1 MDNYDIELAKFQ
13 KKKGDIL
20 AQANEWSINEKKY
33 LEVILNEI
41 EVMTVFYSYGNGD
54 LNIGSS
60 KNWDYLDES
69 ILKKTNELL
78 SPSLGVSIDEKCSR
92 FPEVL
97 WFDTHFSITQ
107 WLEECLSLTQLFPRG
122 HNRD

>member
-33 LEVILNEI
+33 LEAILDCVE
-41 EVMTVFYSYGNGD
+41 EMTVFYSYGNGD

-60 KNWDYLDES
+60 KHWDYLDES
-69 ILKKTNELL
+69 ILGKTNGLL
-78 SPSLGVSIDEKCSR
+78 FPNLGVNIIKEYSR

-97 WFDTHFSITQ
+97 WFDTLYEMMQ
-107 WLEECLSLTQLFPRG
+107 RLEECLSLTQMLPRG